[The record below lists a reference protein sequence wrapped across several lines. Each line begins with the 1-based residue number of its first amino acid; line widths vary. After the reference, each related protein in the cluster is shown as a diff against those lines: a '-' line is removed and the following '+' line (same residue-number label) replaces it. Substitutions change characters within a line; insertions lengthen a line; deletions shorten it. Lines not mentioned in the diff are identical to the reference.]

1 MDMQSSGQQA
11 DVCSFNDAK
20 PVALPSQ
27 TSLLPHRSSSV
38 TWISALLLSAMVLSW
53 SSGFIGYR
61 YVSEHSGVMLATFWR
76 FVLAA
81 LLLLPLVWRQLG
93 ELSWRHWAD
102 QGVVGLLGI
111 AGYIGPIAASI
122 ALGVAPG
129 TSSLIANLLPLSIVL
144 LAGFVPG
151 QATRGWQWL
160 GIGLCLIGMLIASGS
175 SLEFSRASIWAYSLP
190 LLGVAS
196 LALATIYQKQSRHPP
211 LPGLVGLFIQVCAIL
226 PVFALLALQE
236 GSLRP
241 VMASGFGFGVLWL
254 VVFGTL
260 GGYGFYW
267 LCLRRFTLQ
276 SVSGALFLTPPV
288 TMLWAY
294 LQFGDPLAVTALVGV
309 ALTLAGLPFLR
320 RPRS

>member
-1 MDMQSSGQQA
+1 MEAQGRGIKGDVSGTA
-11 DVCSFNDAK
+11 CCSA
-20 PVALPSQ
+20 PATPSGINPRLRKFTAAQ
-27 TSLLPHRSSSV
+27 M
-38 TWISALLLSAMVLSW
+38 ISALLLSAMVLSW

-81 LLLLPLVWRQLG
+81 ALLLPLVWRQLG
-93 ELSWRHWAD
+93 ELSWRNWAD

-226 PVFALLALQE
+226 PVFALLALHE

-241 VMASGFGFGVLWL
+241 VLASGFGFGVLWL

-294 LQFGDPLAVTALVGV
+294 LQFGDPLAVSALVGV
-309 ALTLAGLPFLR
+309 ALTLAGLPFLKR
-320 RPRS
+320 AQP

>member
-1 MDMQSSGQQA
+1 MDAQGRGIKGDVSGA
-11 DVCSFNDAK
+11 DYCSA
-20 PVALPSQ
+20 PATPSGINP
-27 TSLLPHRSSSV
+27 LLRKFTAAQV
-38 TWISALLLSAMVLSW
+38 ISALLLSAMVLSW
-53 SSGFIGYR
+53 SSGFTGYR

-81 LLLLPLVWRQLG
+81 VLLLPLVWRQLR
-93 ELSWRHWAD
+93 ELSWRNWAD

-241 VMASGFGFGVLWL
+241 VLASGFGLGVLWL

-294 LQFGDPLAVTALVGV
+294 LQFGDPLTVSALLGV

-320 RPRS
+320 RPQP

>member
-1 MDMQSSGQQA
+1 MDAQGRGIKGDVSGA
-11 DVCSFNDAK
+11 GYCAAPAMPSGINPLLRKFTAV
-20 PVALPSQ
+20 PV
-27 TSLLPHRSSSV
+27 
-38 TWISALLLSAMVLSW
+38 ISGLLLVAMVLSW

-81 LLLLPLVWRQLG
+81 LLLLPLVWRQLR
-93 ELSWRHWAD
+93 ELSWRNWAD

-111 AGYIGPIAASI
+111 AGYIAPIAASI

-151 QATRGWQWL
+151 QATRGRQWL

-196 LALATIYQKQSRHPP
+196 LALATIYQKRSRHPP

-241 VMASGFGFGVLWL
+241 VMASGFGLGVLWL

-294 LQFGDPLAVTALVGV
+294 LQFGDPLAVSALVGV

-320 RPRS
+320 RPQP